1 MYPLSEKLKICY
13 WELEYL
19 KGLMLLNCHSMKRDV
34 RIVRYS
40 YCSIA
45 EWNHLLSFEV
55 DNCIFVIRVKYQV
68 KFLVKPET
76 LLGEPDLL
84 EGARADHRRI
94 VCDFVMLR
102 PFILFPC

>member
-1 MYPLSEKLKICY
+1 
-13 WELEYL
+13 
-19 KGLMLLNCHSMKRDV
+19 MLLTCHSMKRDI
-34 RIVRYS
+34 RKVRYP
-40 YCSIA
+40 YCSIT
-45 EWNHLLSFEV
+45 EWNHLLSFVV

-102 PFILFPC
+102 PCILFLC

>member
-1 MYPLSEKLKICY
+1 
-13 WELEYL
+13 
-19 KGLMLLNCHSMKRDV
+19 MLLNCHSMKRDV

-45 EWNHLLSFEV
+45 EWNHLLRFEV

-84 EGARADHRRI
+84 EGARADHRKKDKRSQHDEVTNNSPMI
-94 VCDFVMLR
+94 CTSSF
-102 PFILFPC
+102 